1 MRVLLATEWG
11 ACERG
16 GVASQVGLLAQWLE
30 KRGYEVR
37 VLCNRGCCPNG
48 KHIRTE
54 GLLPLDHYAALPS
67 LSEVERVIRE
77 IKPDVVHVHHLFAP
91 LSALAAAAC
100 SKLGVPRVLT
110 NHSLPP
116 VGGVKAWAKVS
127 YVTPYR
133 WLLKPTV
140 ATAVSAAAAQF
151 AREFFGWRDV
161 KVIPNAVDCSKFKPR
176 SLEEREDWVL
186 YVGRLVWRKGVHVL
200 VKAAEILEE
209 RFRCRV
215 LIAGEGYLERYLRL
229 LSSGLRS
236 VELVGGVG
244 EERKVELY
252 SRAKLLALPSLG
264 GESFGVVLIEAF
276 ASATPVVASR
286 VGGIPEV
293 VDSGINGLLVDPGNP
308 VQLAVAIGEV
318 LSDDNLWRTLSRNAR
333 KKAVEK
339 YSIEVIG
346 KLYEQAYQ
354 EALELEAATE
364 RAALHNIY
372 GGTL

>member
-1 MRVLLATEWG
+1 
-11 ACERG
+11 
-16 GVASQVGLLAQWLE
+16 LLAQWLE

-37 VLCNRGCCPNG
+37 VLCNRGCCPDG

-54 GLLPLDHYAALPS
+54 GFLPLDHYAALPS

-229 LSSGLRS
+229 LSSDLRS

-244 EERKVELY
+244 EQRKVELY
-252 SRAKLLALPSLG
+252 SKAKLLALPSLG
-264 GESFGVVLIEAF
+264 GESFGVVFIEAF

-339 YSIEVIG
+339 YSIEVVG
-346 KLYEQAYQ
+346 KLYERAYQ